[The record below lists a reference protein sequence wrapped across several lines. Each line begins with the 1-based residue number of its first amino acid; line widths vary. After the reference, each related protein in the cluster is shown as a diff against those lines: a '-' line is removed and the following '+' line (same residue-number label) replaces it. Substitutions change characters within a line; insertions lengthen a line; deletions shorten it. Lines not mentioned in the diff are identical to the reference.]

1 MRKNGLV
8 APSVDISE
16 LQRNIGQ
23 YAGQHANLFMAAGPF
38 TALALVRTFITK
50 NKLVSGALT
59 AGGVVLAMQGISG
72 PMLKLMH
79 EQFGY
84 LIGLLGSVRS

>member
-1 MRKNGLV
+1 V

-16 LQRNIGQ
+16 LQRTIGQ
-23 YAGQHANLFMAAGPF
+23 YAGQHGNLLMAAGPF
-38 TALALVRTFITK
+38 TALALVRAFITK

-72 PMLKLMH
+72 PMFKLMH
-79 EQFGY
+79 DQFGY
-84 LIGLLGSVRS
+84 LIELLGSVRS

>member
-1 MRKNGLV
+1 V

-16 LQRNIGQ
+16 LQRTVGQ
-23 YAGQHANLFMAAGPF
+23 YAGQHAPLFMAAGPF
-38 TALALVRTFITK
+38 TALALVRSFITK

-79 EQFGY
+79 DQFGY

>member
-1 MRKNGLV
+1 V

-16 LQRNIGQ
+16 LQRTVGQ
-23 YAGQHANLFMAAGPF
+23 YAGRHANLFIAAGPF
-38 TALALVRTFITK
+38 TALALVRCFITK

-59 AGGVVLAMQGISG
+59 AGGVVLAMQGIAG

-79 EQFGY
+79 DQFGY

>member
-1 MRKNGLV
+1 
-8 APSVDISE
+8 
-16 LQRNIGQ
+16 
-23 YAGQHANLFMAAGPF
+23 
-38 TALALVRTFITK
+38 VRTFLTK

-79 EQFGY
+79 EQFGD
-84 LIGLLGSVRS
+84 LIELLGSVRS

>member
-1 MRKNGLV
+1 V

-16 LQRNIGQ
+16 LQRTVGQ
-23 YAGQHANLFMAAGPF
+23 YASRHSNLIMAAGPF
-38 TALALVRTFITK
+38 GAIALVRTLITK

-59 AGGVVLAMQGISG
+59 GGGVVLAMHGISG

-84 LIGLLGSVRS
+84 LVELLGSVRS

>member
-16 LQRNIGQ
+16 LQRTIGQ
-23 YAGQHANLFMAAGPF
+23 YAGQHSNLIMAAGPF
-38 TALALVRTFITK
+38 GAMELVRTFITK